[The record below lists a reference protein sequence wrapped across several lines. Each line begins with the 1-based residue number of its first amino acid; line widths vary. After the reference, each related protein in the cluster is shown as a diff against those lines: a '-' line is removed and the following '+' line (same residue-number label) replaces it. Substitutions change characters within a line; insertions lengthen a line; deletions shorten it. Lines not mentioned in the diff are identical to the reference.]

1 LEGWP
6 EGRAIRG
13 DPVKVFDTFPLG
25 YESDVL
31 LIRLLTLADV
41 VDEFCIV
48 EADTTYAGRPREYL
62 WPKLLELHEFQQF
75 AERVQWQPVDLAS
88 RGGLVS
94 PWERET
100 ILRGAMLDL
109 VDDCGASGG
118 DVVIVSDADEIPNP
132 RIFAAWG
139 EIEDRIW
146 RAPGYYH
153 QLRLDLRASGSLQP
167 GIDRKNDKLPF
178 GYLWEHR
185 QPLIGPRRL
194 FRHAQKDR
202 ELLQTAVPNVA
213 PELYGW
219 HLTCQ
224 GTPADIVDKLQSYSH
239 TELARTR
246 EHDIERLI
254 RTRTSLAHG
263 VALEMVPWPTLPP
276 PVAEDPDRWMHLM
289 TPYEKVPEVRS

>member
-1 LEGWP
+1 
-6 EGRAIRG
+6 
-13 DPVKVFDTFPLG
+13 VKVFDTFPLG
-25 YESDVL
+25 YETDVL

-62 WPKLLELHEFQQF
+62 WLELEKRPEFQPF
-75 AERVQWQPVDLAS
+75 KDRVRWWGAKITAS
-88 RGGLVS
+88 E
-94 PWERET
+94 PWARET
-100 ILRGAMLDL
+100 ELRGRMLKV
-109 VDDCGASGG
+109 VDEAGATAD

-132 RIFAAWG
+132 NAVRFVAHP
-139 EIEDRIW
+139 ESEDRIW

-153 QLRLDLRASGSLQP
+153 QLRLDLRAAGSLQP
-167 GIDRKNDKLPF
+167 GIDPKNDKLPF

-194 FRHAQKDR
+194 FKHAQKDR
-202 ELLQTAVPNVA
+202 ELLQAAVPNVA

-254 RTRTSLAHG
+254 RTRTTLAHG
-263 VALEMVPWPTLPP
+263 VPLEGVPLKDLPP
-276 PVAEDPDRWMHLM
+276 AVVADLGRWAHLM
-289 TPYEKVPEVRS
+289 TPEAFQVQA

>member
-1 LEGWP
+1 M
-6 EGRAIRG
+6 
-13 DPVKVFDTFPLG
+13 KVFDVFPLG
-25 YESDVL
+25 YETDVL

-48 EADTTYAGRPREYL
+48 EADTTYAGRPRKQL
-62 WPKLLELHEFQQF
+62 WSKLMLRNEFAPF
-75 AERVQWQPVDLAS
+75 RDRVHWRWVPLSDGPD
-88 RGGLVS
+88 RG

-109 VDDCGASGG
+109 VDDCGARG
-118 DVVIVSDADEIPNP
+118 DDIVIVSDADEIPNP
-132 RIFAAWG
+132 RLIARPEREYG
-139 EIEDRIW
+139 LDRIW

-153 QLRLDLRASGSLQP
+153 QLRLDLRASGSLRP
-167 GIDRKNDKLPF
+167 GIDAKNDKLPF

-194 FRHAQKDR
+194 FKHAQKDR

-219 HLTCQ
+219 HLTCP

-263 VALEMVPWPTLPP
+263 VPLERMNPLELPP
-276 PVAEDPDRWMHLM
+276 PVVADPERWAHLM
-289 TPYEKVPEVRS
+289 TAGATDGYEVQA

>member
-1 LEGWP
+1 M
-6 EGRAIRG
+6 
-13 DPVKVFDTFPLG
+13 KVFDVFPLG
-25 YESDVL
+25 YETDVL
-31 LIRLLTLADV
+31 LIRLLTLAGV

-62 WPKLLELHEFQQF
+62 WPQLEKRPEFQPF
-75 AERVQWQPVDLAS
+75 RERVHWAPVALSDGPD
-88 RGGLVS
+88 RG

-100 ILRGAMLDL
+100 AVRGRMLPL
-109 VDDCGASGG
+109 VDSCGATG
-118 DVVIVSDADEIPNP
+118 DDIVIVSDADEIPNP
-132 RIFAAWG
+132 NAVRFVQHVAAEG
-139 EIEDRIW
+139 RIW

-153 QLRLDLRASGSLQP
+153 QLRLDLRAVGSLRP

-254 RTRTSLAHG
+254 RTRTTLAHG
-263 VALEMVPWPTLPP
+263 VPLEMVPWPALPP

>member
-1 LEGWP
+1 M
-6 EGRAIRG
+6 
-13 DPVKVFDTFPLG
+13 KVFDVFPLG
-25 YESDVL
+25 YETDVL

-48 EADTTYAGRPREYL
+48 EADTTYAGKPRDYL
-62 WPKLLELHEFQQF
+62 WPELEKRPEFNYF
-75 AERVQWQPVDLAS
+75 RHRVHWAPVALSDGPD
-88 RGGLVS
+88 RG

-100 ILRGAMLDL
+100 VLRGRMLPL
-109 VDDCGASGG
+109 VDSCGASG
-118 DVVIVSDADEIPNP
+118 DDIVIVSDADEIPNP
-132 RIFAAWG
+132 RAVLQEVEALVPKSG
-139 EIEDRIW
+139 ERIV

-153 QLRLDLRASGSLQP
+153 QLRLDLRAAGSLQP
-167 GIDRKNDKLPF
+167 GIDRKNKHQSF

-202 ELLQTAVPNVA
+202 ELLQTAVPNAA

-263 VALEMVPWPTLPP
+263 VPLERVGLDALPP
-276 PVAEDPDRWMHLM
+276 PVAADLGRWAHLM
-289 TPYEKVPEVRS
+289 TSEAFQVQA

>member
-1 LEGWP
+1 M
-6 EGRAIRG
+6 
-13 DPVKVFDTFPLG
+13 KVFDVFPLG
-25 YESDVL
+25 YETDVL

-48 EADTTYAGRPREYL
+48 EADTTYAGRPREWL
-62 WPKLLELHEFQQF
+62 WPKLRKSYEFKAITSAVPVSWLGVELT
-75 AERVQWQPVDLAS
+75 
-88 RGGLVS
+88 
-94 PWERET
+94 EREPWKRET
-100 ILRGAMLDL
+100 ELRGNMLDL
-109 VDDCGASGG
+109 VDDCGATG
-118 DVVIVSDADEIPNP
+118 DDIVIVSDADEIPNP
-132 RIFAAWG
+132 NAVRFVQHVGAQG
-139 EIEDRIW
+139 RPW
-146 RAPGYYH
+146 RAPTYYH

-167 GIDRKNDKLPF
+167 GIDPKNDKLPF

-194 FRHAQKDR
+194 FKHAQKDR
-202 ELLQTAVPNVA
+202 ELLQTAVPSVA

-224 GTPADIVDKLQSYSH
+224 GAPADIVDKLQSYSH

-254 RTRTSLAHG
+254 RTRTTLAHG

-289 TPYEKVPEVRS
+289 TPYEKVPEVRW